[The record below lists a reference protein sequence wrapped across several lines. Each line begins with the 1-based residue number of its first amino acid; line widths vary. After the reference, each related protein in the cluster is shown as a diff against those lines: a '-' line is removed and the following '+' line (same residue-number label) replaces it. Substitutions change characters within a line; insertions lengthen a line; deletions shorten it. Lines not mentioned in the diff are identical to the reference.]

1 MESFLLVYIWLAGSS
16 IDIIVILQCYN
27 IYVIYRIGGPYR
39 EIFLEVL
46 KTARGRGTFL
56 RPREIF
62 LYTDRSYR

>member
-1 MESFLLVYIWLAGSS
+1 MKQNICEY
-16 IDIIVILQCYN
+16 

-46 KTARGRGTFL
+46 KTAEGRGTFL

-62 LYTDRSYR
+62 LYMDRPYR